1 MSDIRKVAVLGT
13 GVLGSQIAFQT
24 AYSGFDV
31 VAYDISEE
39 ALEQARARLAALVET
54 YTNEVSGAAGGKAA
68 GALKRIALLSDLG
81 AAVADAD
88 LVIEAVPEVLSIKQ
102 ALYEKLAGL
111 APDRTIFATNSST
124 LLPSDLK
131 AYTGR
136 PDRFLALH
144 FANSIWKFNTAEVMG
159 TDDTDPAV
167 FDALIAFASAI
178 VGAPGTVE
186 TDTIQRLPV
195 AALSPCVNSCA
206 NVADAC
212 AAGRNSRRPSSTFT
226 G

>member
-102 ALYEKLAGL
+102 ALYENYLRGWAMGLEFGHHNPRAATQIVLEQFPALA
-111 APDRTIFATNSST
+111 ST
-124 LLPSDLK
+124 LK
-131 AYTGR
+131 
-136 PDRFLALH
+136 PDIATESMMQLA
-144 FANSIWKFNTAEVMG
+144 K
-159 TDDTDPAV
+159 V
-167 FDALIAFASAI
+167 FRGPWETRQGWGSHDMAQPRVLQ
-178 VGAPGTVE
+178 PG
-186 TDTIQRLPV
+186 
-195 AALSPCVNSCA
+195 
-206 NVADAC
+206 
-212 AAGRNSRRPSSTFT
+212 
-226 G
+226 

>member
-144 FANSIWKFNTAEVMG
+144 FANSIWKFNTAEAARMRFVNQSRKTFRFRIEGAMIG
-159 TDDTDPAV
+159 RCGARKIVSAYCENSIATIRSTSSRSTVAV
-167 FDALIAFASAI
+167 F
-178 VGAPGTVE
+178 
-186 TDTIQRLPV
+186 
-195 AALSPCVNSCA
+195 
-206 NVADAC
+206 
-212 AAGRNSRRPSSTFT
+212 RPLLT
-226 G
+226 